1 MNTNINVL
9 YLLFLLNL
17 IIIFYFMFYDQS
29 LLLLYC
35 LLLLI
40 TSNIT
45 NNMINVFFISITLF
59 YFVLL
64 LRFITKEEV
73 NNYQY
78 LIKQQIQYINEEGT
92 NLNEYKNID
101 DKDYIFFSK
110 TKDTFDIRSLLTK
123 WNESFL
129 YLD

>member
-1 MNTNINVL
+1 
-9 YLLFLLNL
+9 
-17 IIIFYFMFYDQS
+17 MFYDQS